1 MFKDFFAGVF
11 SYGKAIKVIH
21 QRKLWSYFLL
31 PGIISVLMMLVIVAI
46 IWFTFNDM
54 GDLISRL
61 WPWERGKEIVDITG
75 GIIYTLLVVGLFAIT
90 LKYTII
96 IALGPF
102 LSPLSEKVEYSV
114 NQRRYNVHG
123 LSDNAKLM
131 GRGLMVALSLIFF
144 ELLFTIPLYI
154 LMLIPGAAVILTP
167 IIFIIQSYYA
177 GRGNMD
183 FILERRFNVRPSLRI
198 SRKYKWLAIGNGVV
212 YMLLI
217 SSIIGVFFA
226 PILSVAGLTLELVK
240 RLDAE
245 EEVRQELV

>member
-31 PGIISVLMMLVIVAI
+31 PGIISVAMMLVIVAI

-54 GDLISRL
+54 GDLVSRL
-61 WPWERGKEIVDITG
+61 WPWERGKEIIDVTG
-75 GIIYTLLVVGLFAIT
+75 GIIYSLLVVGLFAIT

-114 NQRRYNVHG
+114 NQRRYQVHG
-123 LSDNAKLM
+123 LSDNLKLI
-131 GRGLMVALSLIFF
+131 GRGLTVAVSLIFF

-154 LMLIPGAAVILTP
+154 LMLIPGAAVVLAP
-167 IIFIIQSYYA
+167 LIFVIQSYYA

-183 FILERRFNVRPSLRI
+183 FILERRFGVAPSLRT
-198 SRKYKWLAIGNGVV
+198 SRKYKWLAIGNGIV

-226 PILSVAGLTLELVK
+226 PILSVAGLTVELVN

>member
-31 PGIISVLMMLVIVAI
+31 PGIISVAMMLVILVI
-46 IWFTFNDM
+46 IWFTFDDM
-54 GDLISRL
+54 GDLVIKL
-61 WPWERGKEIVDITG
+61 WPWERGKNIVEVTG
-75 GIIYTLLVVGLFAIT
+75 GIIGSLILIGTFALT

-102 LSPLSEKVEYSV
+102 LSPLSEKVEKSI
-114 NQRRYNVHG
+114 NQRKYDPNG
-123 LSDNAKLM
+123 LSDNVKLM
-131 GRGLMVALSLIFF
+131 GRGLTVALSLMFF

-154 LMLIPGAAVILTP
+154 LMLIPGSAVVLVP
-167 IIFIIQSYYA
+167 LIFIIQSYYA

-183 FILERRFNVRPSLRI
+183 FILERRFNVRPSLRM
-198 SRKYKWLAIGNGVV
+198 SRKHKWLAIGNGVV
-212 YMLLI
+212 YMFLI
-217 SSIIGVFFA
+217 STIIGVFFA
-226 PILSVAGLTLELVK
+226 PILSVVGLTIELVN

>member
-31 PGIISVLMMLVIVAI
+31 PGIISVAMMLVIIAI

-54 GDLISRL
+54 GDLVSRL
-61 WPWERGKEIVDITG
+61 WPWEAGKNIVDITG
-75 GIIYTLLVVGLFAIT
+75 GIIYTLLVIGLFAIT

-114 NQRRYNVHG
+114 NQRKYDPNG
-123 LSDNAKLM
+123 LSDNVKLM
-131 GRGLMVALSLIFF
+131 GRGLTVALSLIFF

-154 LMLIPGAAVILTP
+154 LMLIPGAAVVLVP
-167 IIFIIQSYYA
+167 LIFIIQSYYA

-183 FILERRFNVRPSLRI
+183 FILERRFSVRPSLRM
-198 SRKYKWLAIGNGVV
+198 SKKHKWLALGNGVV

-217 SSIIGVFFA
+217 STIVGVFFA
-226 PILSVAGLTLELVK
+226 PILSVVGLTIELVN
-240 RLDAE
+240 RLDTE
-245 EEVRQELV
+245 EEVRQALV